1 MLRGAI
7 IGLGNVALEGHLP
20 GWTRRDDV
28 EIVALSD
35 TEGARRQPAEARL
48 PAARWY
54 DSPEDLLAHE
64 PLDFVDICTPPASHG
79 RLVCRALERG
89 LHVLCE
95 KPLVVAPDDLTR
107 VARLAEETRR
117 VVHTVHNW
125 HHAPIIKRSVELV
138 QQGTIGQVTRVTWQT
153 LRTKAAAA
161 SNANAINWR
170 LDPALGGGGVLTDH
184 GWHVFY
190 LLRNW
195 LAGSPTS
202 VSARLE
208 RRRHT
213 ASPVEDTATVHVTF
227 PRATAEIFLT
237 WAADRRDNVAE
248 LIGTDGRIDLH
259 GETLRLERDGREER
273 WSCPPAL
280 SNGSAHPEWFDPV
293 VDQFLGEVTGTAPRD
308 SNRAEPADLDDMSE
322 RTAGEAAPVETLGAV
337 PGSGPV
343 LVVAPPASAVSP
355 ACVVA
360 GLPLIT
366 RIVRAAKAAGYAQ
379 IFVCD
384 MGPAIR
390 G

>member
-7 IGLGNVALEGHLP
+7 IGLGNVAIEGHLP

-28 EIVALSD
+28 EIVALND
-35 TEGARRQPAEARL
+35 TQAARRQPAEARL

-54 DSPEDLLAHE
+54 DSVEDLLAHE

-107 VARLAEETRR
+107 VARLAEEARR

-138 QQGTIGQVTRVTWQT
+138 QQGTIGPVTRVTWQT

-161 SNANAINWR
+161 SNANAVNWR

-190 LLRNW
+190 LL
-195 LAGSPTS
+195 GSWIGDRPTA

-213 ASPVEDTATVHVTF
+213 TSPVEDTATVHVTF
-227 PRATAEIFLT
+227 PGARAEIFLT
-237 WAADRRDNVAE
+237 WAADRRDNVVE
-248 LIGTDGRIDLH
+248 LTGTDGRIELH
-259 GETLRLERDGREER
+259 ADTLRLERDGREQR
-273 WSCPPAL
+273 WACPPAL
-280 SNGSAHPEWFDPV
+280 SNGSTHPEWFDPV
-293 VDQFLGEVTGTAPRD
+293 VDEFVGEMTGTAPRD
-308 SNRAEPADLDDMSE
+308 SNLAEARLCSVLE
-322 RTAGEAAPVETLGAV
+322 SVARESSRRGGAPVAV
-337 PGSGPV
+337 PS
-343 LVVAPPASAVSP
+343 
-355 ACVVA
+355 
-360 GLPLIT
+360 LPI
-366 RIVRAAKAAGYAQ
+366 A
-379 IFVCD
+379 
-384 MGPAIR
+384 
-390 G
+390 

>member
-7 IGLGNVALEGHLP
+7 IGLGNVAIEGHLP
-20 GWTRRDDV
+20 GWTRRDDI

-54 DSPEDLLAHE
+54 DSAEDLLAHE

-161 SNANAINWR
+161 SNANAVNWR

-213 ASPVEDTATVHVTF
+213 ASLVEDTATVQVTF

-237 WAADRRDNVAE
+237 WAADRRDNVVE

-259 GETLRLERDGREER
+259 EETLRLQRDGRER
-273 WSCPPAL
+273 QWSCPPAL
-280 SNGSAHPEWFDPV
+280 SKGSAHPDWFDPEV
-293 VDQFLGEVTGTAPRD
+293 NRFLGEVTGAVERDGNLAEARLCSVLESLARD
-308 SNRAEPADLDDMSE
+308 SDRRGGRPLA
-322 RTAGEAAPVETLGAV
+322 
-337 PGSGPV
+337 
-343 LVVAPPASAVSP
+343 
-355 ACVVA
+355 
-360 GLPLIT
+360 LPSLPI
-366 RIVRAAKAAGYAQ
+366 A
-379 IFVCD
+379 
-384 MGPAIR
+384 
-390 G
+390 

>member
-7 IGLGNVALEGHLP
+7 IGLGNVALDGHVP

-28 EIVALSD
+28 EIVAVSD
-35 TEGARRQPAEARL
+35 TERERRPVAAARL

-54 DSPEDLLAHE
+54 DSADTLLAQE

-79 RLVCRALERG
+79 LLVCRALERG

-95 KPLVVAPDDLTR
+95 KPLVVGPDDLAR
-107 VARLAEETRR
+107 VSRLAEATQR

-125 HHAPIIKRSVELV
+125 HHAPIIKRTVQLV
-138 QQGTIGQVTRVTWQT
+138 RQGTIGQVTRVGWQT
-153 LRTKAAAA
+153 LRTRAAAVSHA
-161 SNANAINWR
+161 DGVNWR

-190 LLRNW
+190 LLPNW
-195 LAGSPTS
+195 IAGPPTS

-213 ASPVEDTATVHVTF
+213 TSPVEDTATVHVSF

-248 LIGTDGRIDLH
+248 LVGTDGRIDLH
-259 GETLRLERDGREER
+259 EETLRLERNGREER

-280 SNGSAHPEWFDPV
+280 SNGSVHPEWFDPV
-293 VDQFLGEVTGTAPRD
+293 VDQFLGEVMGTAPRD
-308 SNRAEPADLDDMSE
+308 SNLAEARLCSVLE
-322 RTAGEAAPVETLGAV
+322 SVARESSRRGGVPVAV
-337 PGSGPV
+337 PS
-343 LVVAPPASAVSP
+343 
-355 ACVVA
+355 
-360 GLPLIT
+360 LPIP
-366 RIVRAAKAAGYAQ
+366 IS
-379 IFVCD
+379 
-384 MGPAIR
+384 
-390 G
+390 

>member
-28 EIVALSD
+28 AIVAVSD

-54 DSPEDLLAHE
+54 DSAEDLVAHE

-79 RLVCRALERG
+79 LLVCRALERG

-95 KPLVVAPDDLTR
+95 KPLVV
-107 VARLAEETRR
+107 
-117 VVHTVHNW
+117 
-125 HHAPIIKRSVELV
+125 
-138 QQGTIGQVTRVTWQT
+138 RVTWQT
-153 LRTKAAAA
+153 LRTKPAAAR
-161 SNANAINWR
+161 NAGAINWR
-170 LDPALGGGGVLTDH
+170 LEPALGGGGVLTDH

-213 ASPVEDTATVHVTF
+213 ASPVEDTATVQVTF
-227 PRATAEIFLT
+227 PHATADIFLT
-237 WAADRRDNVAE
+237 WAADRRDNVVE
-248 LIGTDGRIDLH
+248 LIGTDGRIELH
-259 GETLRLERDGREER
+259 EETLRLQRDGREQR

-280 SNGSAHPEWFDPV
+280 SNGSVHPDWFDPEV
-293 VDQFLGEVTGTAPRD
+293 TRFLGEVTGTVERDGNLAEARLCSVLESLARD
-308 SNRAEPADLDDMSE
+308 SDRRGGRPLA
-322 RTAGEAAPVETLGAV
+322 
-337 PGSGPV
+337 
-343 LVVAPPASAVSP
+343 
-355 ACVVA
+355 
-360 GLPLIT
+360 LPSLPI
-366 RIVRAAKAAGYAQ
+366 A
-379 IFVCD
+379 
-384 MGPAIR
+384 
-390 G
+390 

>member
-7 IGLGNVALEGHLP
+7 IGLGNVAIEGHLP
-20 GWTRRDDV
+20 GWARRDDV

-54 DSPEDLLAHE
+54 DSVEDLLAHE
-64 PLDFVDICTPPASHG
+64 PLDFVDICTPPASHAL
-79 RLVCRALERG
+79 LVCRALERG

-138 QQGTIGQVTRVTWQT
+138 QQGTIGPVTRVTWQT

-161 SNANAINWR
+161 SNANAVNWR

-190 LLRNW
+190 LLRNR

-202 VSARLE
+202 VSARRPRSSSPGPRTGATTSWSSSE
-208 RRRHT
+208 PTVASTCTRRRCG
-213 ASPVEDTATVHVTF
+213 SS
-227 PRATAEIFLT
+227 ATA
-237 WAADRRDNVAE
+237 A
-248 LIGTDGRIDLH
+248 
-259 GETLRLERDGREER
+259 
-273 WSCPPAL
+273 S
-280 SNGSAHPEWFDPV
+280 
-293 VDQFLGEVTGTAPRD
+293 
-308 SNRAEPADLDDMSE
+308 
-322 RTAGEAAPVETLGAV
+322 
-337 PGSGPV
+337 GSGR
-343 LVVAPPASAVSP
+343 ARPPSRRAR
-355 ACVVA
+355 
-360 GLPLIT
+360 
-366 RIVRAAKAAGYAQ
+366 RIPTGSIPRW
-379 IFVCD
+379 
-384 MGPAIR
+384 
-390 G
+390 